1 MPEASPPPQ
10 LTPLPDSHWDT
21 VLGPQPALARPLA
34 FLSTLFSDL
43 IAGREL
49 AWRLFVRNI
58 KAAYRQTFLGWFWAF
73 APVLVTT
80 ATFVFLQQRNIL
92 SFESGAI
99 PYPIYLFAGM
109 LLWQT
114 FYEAVFAPIRQVAA
128 AKSMLAKIHFPREAL
143 ILAGIYE
150 TLFNAALRLALWIP
164 AALFLGHN
172 PFFPSL
178 HFLPA
183 FAALLGLG
191 IGVGVLLVPLAALY
205 QDVEKGLPILLNLA
219 LFLTPVL
226 YPLGN
231 QPDRAFFVLNPIT
244 PLLDSA
250 RCALLNFP
258 PTLPIP
264 AALWT
269 LCVLLALF
277 LGWILFRIALP
288 HVISRMPAS

>member
-1 MPEASPPPQ
+1 MSDDAPPPP
-10 LTPLPDSHWDT
+10 LTPLPDDHWET
-21 VLGPQPALARPLA
+21 VLGPQPALAHPVA
-34 FLSTLFSDL
+34 FLSTMFSDL

-80 ATFVFLQQRNIL
+80 ATFVFLQQRKIL
-92 SFESGAI
+92 SFESGTV

-109 LLWQT
+109 ILWQT
-114 FYEAVFAPIRQVAA
+114 FYEAVLAPIRQVSA

-143 ILAGIYE
+143 IVAGIYE
-150 TLFNAALRLALWIP
+150 TLFNASLRLALWIP
-164 AALFLGHN
+164 AAFFLGHN

-183 FAALLGLG
+183 FVALVGLG

-231 QPDRAFFVLNPIT
+231 QPESLFFVLNPIT

-250 RCALLNFP
+250 RSALLDLP
-258 PTLPIP
+258 PALPVP
-264 AALWT
+264 AAFWT
-269 LCVLLALF
+269 IAVLLALF

-288 HVISRMPAS
+288 HIISRMPAS